1 MRNKFRI
8 NGASLAISDLHAT
21 LFFEGPTSLSSIT
34 FDKKLLDMYTE
45 DYIKQHF
52 EETEDGL
59 FRRVENEDC

>member
-21 LFFEGPTSLSSIT
+21 LFLEGPTSLSSIT

-45 DYIKQHF
+45 NYIKQHF